1 MIDFLKSLINRY
13 KLKRS
18 YKRIDVLPLD
28 YTESVINLVT
38 ESQKEMISCFN
49 SRIEYDIGSVV
60 NHLARGLGIIVGK
73 FIDDNGVTKLIIV
86 PYDNELT
93 DKDSRNSY
101 IIGSD
106 SPLLLFLGYY
116 HYTPAKDIESLVKSK
131 AIKRR
136 VADVLRDIRTF
147 CNNCCIMDCY
157 EHCPLYYYN
166 HHEKN

>member
-18 YKRIDVLPLD
+18 SKRKDMLSLD

-38 ESQKEMISCFN
+38 ESQKEMISHFN

-73 FIDDNGVTKLIIV
+73 FIDDNGVTRLIIV

-93 DKDSRNSY
+93 DKGSRNSY

-106 SPLLLFLGYY
+106 SPLLLFLGYC
-116 HYTPAKDIESLVKSK
+116 HYTPAKDVESLIKSK
-131 AIKRR
+131 VIKKR
-136 VADVLRDIRTF
+136 VADVLRDVRTF

-157 EHCPLYYYN
+157 EHCPLYYY